1 MTFEQ
6 LRCAGRRNNL
16 DLIRL
21 VAAMAV
27 VVSHAWPLALGPGT
41 AEPLKSMTG
50 HSLGGWAVGLF
61 FFLSGILITA
71 SAETHSPAA
80 FWRRRALRILPG
92 LFVALV
98 AGLALA
104 VLSGGRADPGSALA
118 YVLRGLTLVSIEHN
132 LPGAWAANP
141 YRGAVN
147 GPLWSLFH
155 EVAAYVLAF
164 AAVRMGILRPRGA
177 PDAFL
182 LLAVILWANASWM
195 VAYLPR
201 IDIFAPLWLAF
212 ALGMVAWR
220 CRAVLPLRW
229 ELAAAT
235 WLFAL
240 AIGGWAFGMVA
251 LGYTALLVGWR
262 LPARPLSLDLSYGI
276 YIYGWPVAQ
285 LIVHLAGPISPLA
298 LAVASLVAVLPLA
311 WLSWTLVEAPALR
324 AVRTP
329 RMQAAE

>member
-6 LRCAGRRNNL
+6 VRGTGRHNNL

-21 VAAMAV
+21 AAAAAV
-27 VVSHAWPLALGPGT
+27 VVSHAWPLAMGPGT
-41 AEPLKSMTG
+41 AEPLKALTG
-50 HSLGGWAVGLF
+50 HSLGGWAVGVF
-61 FFLSGILITA
+61 FFLSGVLITA
-71 SAETHSPAA
+71 SAETHAAAA

-98 AGLALA
+98 LGLALA
-104 VLSGGRADPGSALA
+104 VLSGGRADPGLALA

-141 YRGAVN
+141 YPGAVN
-147 GPLWSLFH
+147 GPLWSLFY

-164 AAVRMGILRPRGA
+164 AAVRMGVLRPRGA

-182 LLAVILWANASWM
+182 LMAVILWANASWM
-195 VAYLPR
+195 ADYLPR
-201 IDIFAPLWLAF
+201 VDVFAPLWLAF

-229 ELAAAT
+229 EFGALL
-235 WLFAL
+235 WVFAL

-251 LGYTALLVGWR
+251 LGYSALLVGWR
-262 LPARPLSLDLSYGI
+262 LPARPLAADLSFGI

-285 LIVHLAGPISPLA
+285 MIVHLAGAMPPPA
-298 LAVASLVAVLPLA
+298 LAAASLLAVVPVA